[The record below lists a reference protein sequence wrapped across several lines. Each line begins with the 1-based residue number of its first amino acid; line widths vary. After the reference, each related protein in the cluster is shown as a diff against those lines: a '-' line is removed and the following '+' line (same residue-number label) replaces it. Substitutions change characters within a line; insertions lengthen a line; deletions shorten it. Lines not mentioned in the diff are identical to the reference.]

1 MVSKRITPE
10 VAQNDPD
17 SFKSEVLQ
25 HMGTTTELGALA
37 WNLGVNNG
45 TVDPS
50 RFVLNTR
57 SWVSQS
63 NGAGHLVLG
72 TQPMSEGEKSRLLFH
87 GERLSYLDEVSRRLL
102 HELGHGALF
111 LARHDTNMHTVRALT
126 HSVRV
131 QTGNAHGLSALGSM
145 PFYETPND
153 KSIEDTTEL
162 LTMRMVGKDHFDDYM
177 AFLRDPRYEAARTS
191 SGIIALGDTDYL
203 ADTVNEA
210 LSEAL
215 SKSQSND

>member
-1 MVSKRITPE
+1 MVSRRITLE
-10 VAQNDPD
+10 LAQNDPD

-25 HMGTTTELGALA
+25 HMVTTTELGALA
-37 WNLGVNNG
+37 WNLGINNG

-50 RFVLNTR
+50 RFELNTH

-63 NGAGHLVLG
+63 NGAGRLVLG
-72 TQPMSEGEKSRLLFH
+72 TQPMSMAEKNRLIFH

-111 LARHDTNMHTVRALT
+111 LAQRDTNMHTVRELT

-131 QTGNAHGLSALGSM
+131 QTGNTLGLSALGSVS
-145 PFYETPND
+145 FYETPND

-177 AFLRDPRYEAARTS
+177 ALLRDPQYEATRAS
-191 SGIIALGDTDYL
+191 SGIITLEDTDYL

-210 LSEAL
+210 LSEAF
-215 SKSQSND
+215 SKPQSHD